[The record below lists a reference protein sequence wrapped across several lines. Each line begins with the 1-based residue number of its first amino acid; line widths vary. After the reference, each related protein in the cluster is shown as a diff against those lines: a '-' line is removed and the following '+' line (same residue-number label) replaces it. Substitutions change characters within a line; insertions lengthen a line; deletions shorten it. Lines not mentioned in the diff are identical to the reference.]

1 MNIFILSKTGFVKEL
16 ISQLFNNLNIIEVKN
31 DKSLLNQLD
40 LEQNNIIILNSEVL
54 SYPLEKAVP
63 IIEISEN
70 NSSNNLLINTPYF
83 YAELKHK
90 IEAAAKSIKKN
101 LKLIKLQ
108 EKVFLNSNLK
118 ILIILQDA
126 KINFIDLTQK
136 EVELLEF
143 INSKPNKIA
152 SKSALQQFVFK
163 YNHEINSHTVE
174 THVYRIRKKTD
185 KIIKLIKSH
194 GVNSYQL

>member
-16 ISQLFNNLNIIEVKN
+16 IPQLFNNLNIIEFKN
-31 DKSLLNQLD
+31 DKDLLNQLNLD
-40 LEQNNIIILNSEVL
+40 QNNIIILNREVL
-54 SYPLEKAVP
+54 SYPIEKAIP

-70 NSSNNLLINTPYF
+70 TSSNNLLINIPYS
-83 YAELKHK
+83 YVELKHK
-90 IEAAAKSIKKN
+90 IEMALDSIKKN

-108 EKVFLNSNLK
+108 EKVFLNCNLK
-118 ILIILQDA
+118 TLIILQDG
-126 KINFIDLTQK
+126 KIHFIDLTEK

-143 INSKPNKIA
+143 INSRSNKIA
-152 SKSALQQFVFK
+152 SKADLQQFVFK

-174 THVYRIRKKTD
+174 THIYRIRKKTD

-194 GVNSYQL
+194 GTNSYQL